1 MNQCWDDRPH
11 TQFCAWHLS
20 QIALCLEGLQWLQW
34 SVFPACQGLWAGP
47 YIRSITPAIHK
58 MTCFMWMITRHWWE
72 NIFHRA
78 AGVQGL
84 RKMLRE
90 LRLLRGLQQRA
101 FSWCTKAKWLNMARW
116 HASQFSIVLPLTLMW
131 PQSAGEAW
139 RRSAR
144 SAWRSAA
151 AVWSSHLDPTLWWG
165 PGEFQ
170 CDLLWPEFLRWVTR
184 RLKRFTRWFG
194 SWFSVAQRIHVFALA
209 PSGNAG
215 EPHWAGRLHPGL
227 PGVDQQKLDS
237 NNKVALVEMW
247 NIVECWG
254 LGSWSLIQFRNI
266 PEMNAYRSIGRGH
279 LANESKPGFCMHR
292 VQFVMKCGSHGPT
305 QQIYRNLT
313 VQVEAKQ
320 SFFWGG
326 TLQNNPNGWSE
337 FPAVA
342 LLFPVL
348 LRR

>member
-1 MNQCWDDRPH
+1 
-11 TQFCAWHLS
+11 
-20 QIALCLEGLQWLQW
+20 
-34 SVFPACQGLWAGP
+34 
-47 YIRSITPAIHK
+47 
-58 MTCFMWMITRHWWE
+58 
-72 NIFHRA
+72 
-78 AGVQGL
+78 
-84 RKMLRE
+84 
-90 LRLLRGLQQRA
+90 
-101 FSWCTKAKWLNMARW
+101 
-116 HASQFSIVLPLTLMW
+116 MW
-131 PQSAGEAW
+131 PQSAGQAW

-151 AVWSSHLDPTLWWG
+151 AVWSSHLDPTLWWR

-184 RLKRFTRWFG
+184 RLKRFLRWFG
-194 SWFSVAQRIHVFALA
+194 SWFSVAQRIHVLLMA

-305 QQIYRNLT
+305 QQIDRNLT

-326 TLQNNPNGWSE
+326 TLQNNPNGRSE
-337 FPAVA
+337 FPTVGLLLSCFRRWYAEIWNLTGRFAPGDSDYVA
-342 LLFPVL
+342 RRTSANANFLRA
-348 LRR
+348 LRRRPTPITSGQIFFPFKHIPSNSICQPLITMRHTSCLRMCESIMLYLHVFLTHSVDVDYKYNGAQTEMSTPETS